1 MPKVLI
7 IGSSYIIKNTFSKK
21 YIKDDVR
28 FINFREIWNNRKV
41 ENFDIIVISGF
52 HQEIMK
58 IKFSDFERYIEDY
71 VSFIKYLKNNSKKI
85 FLISTFI
92 PHRRSFSR
100 VVFFYYKLANKIINY
115 NDISIISFKKI
126 INDELKKNYFFKIL
140 KLFNVQFTEQD
151 TLIEFTIKYY
161 LTSIPQPKFFFL
173 KIKRI
178 MTIERILRIF
188 DRN

>member
-1 MPKVLI
+1 MTKVLI

-115 NDISIISFKKI
+115 NDISIISF
-126 INDELKKNYFFKIL
+126 
-140 KLFNVQFTEQD
+140 
-151 TLIEFTIKYY
+151 
-161 LTSIPQPKFFFL
+161 
-173 KIKRI
+173 
-178 MTIERILRIF
+178 
-188 DRN
+188 

>member
-1 MPKVLI
+1 M
-7 IGSSYIIKNTFSKK
+7 TF
-21 YIKDDVR
+21 
-28 FINFREIWNNRKV
+28 
-41 ENFDIIVISGF
+41 
-52 HQEIMK
+52 
-58 IKFSDFERYIEDY
+58 
-71 VSFIKYLKNNSKKI
+71 LL
-85 FLISTFI
+85 FL
-92 PHRRSFSR
+92 
-100 VVFFYYKLANKIINY
+100 
-115 NDISIISFKKI
+115 FKKI